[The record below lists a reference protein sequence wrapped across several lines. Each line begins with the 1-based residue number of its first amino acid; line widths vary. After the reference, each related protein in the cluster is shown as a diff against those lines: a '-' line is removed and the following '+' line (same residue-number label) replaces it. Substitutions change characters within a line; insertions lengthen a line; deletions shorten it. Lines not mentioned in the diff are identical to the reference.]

1 MSEIRQDDLNTRLW
15 SAADEMRTTM
25 SADDY
30 KDYLL
35 GLVFYK
41 NLSDEILYEV
51 VDLIENRKP
60 ESLDEAQKIF
70 EEAYASDDKED
81 LIEELINKFGCYL
94 SPESTFVNLV
104 REISE
109 RSFML
114 SKLAQIFRDIE
125 QSQGHF
131 YEGLFED
138 FDINSKKLGKTP
150 AEANR
155 LISTVILKLAEIDF
169 HHYGYDALGDAYEYL
184 ISRFASESG
193 KKAGEFYTPRAV
205 SSLIAQIVT
214 KGKEEK
220 NAFSVYDPTMGSGSL
235 LLQIKKYIRDTPQL
249 NLTGKIQ
256 YFGQELKNQTYNL
269 ARMNMILHRVSSS
282 QQHLRYGDTLG
293 VDWPSDEPTTFD
305 AVVMNPPYS
314 QNYSADP
321 GLLTDPRFAP
331 YGKLPPKSKADFAF
345 LLHGF
350 YHLKDSGTMGIVLP
364 HGVLF
369 RGGAEEVIRK
379 KLLENSSI
387 YAVIGLPSGIFY
399 STSIPTCILV
409 LKKNH
414 IAGDVLFIDAS
425 KDYKKVGPR
434 NYLLDEHLE
443 KILAAYTER
452 KNIDKYAHLATKEE
466 IEQNE
471 YNLNIPRYVDTMEK
485 EAEIDLQEVF
495 DELRAIS
502 TEQEKVTS
510 TLNGFFEE
518 LGLPNRL

>member
-1 MSEIRQDDLNTRLW
+1 M
-15 SAADEMRTTM
+15 
-25 SADDY
+25 
-30 KDYLL
+30 
-35 GLVFYK
+35 
-41 NLSDEILYEV
+41 
-51 VDLIENRKP
+51 
-60 ESLDEAQKIF
+60 
-70 EEAYASDDKED
+70 
-81 LIEELINKFGCYL
+81 
-94 SPESTFVNLV
+94 
-104 REISE
+104 
-109 RSFML
+109 
-114 SKLAQIFRDIE
+114 
-125 QSQGHF
+125 
-131 YEGLFED
+131 
-138 FDINSKKLGKTP
+138 
-150 AEANR
+150 
-155 LISTVILKLAEIDF
+155 
-169 HHYGYDALGDAYEYL
+169 
-184 ISRFASESG
+184 
-193 KKAGEFYTPRAV
+193 
-205 SSLIAQIVT
+205 
-214 KGKEEK
+214 
-220 NAFSVYDPTMGSGSL
+220 
-235 LLQIKKYIRDTPQL
+235 
-249 NLTGKIQ
+249 
-256 YFGQELKNQTYNL
+256 
-269 ARMNMILHRVSSS
+269 
-282 QQHLRYGDTLG
+282 
-293 VDWPSDEPTTFD
+293 DWPSDEPTTFD